1 MEGILFAVIAA
12 FAGFFSYFFYKRKQ
26 GPASEAGDKPTP
38 PRPRPDDTTP
48 PASEE
53 DEPLFPPSDEE
64 DEPLLPPSDEE
75 DEPLLPPSDEEEPV
89 TDEPVDNDTPAEED
103 KPQEGNGT
111 DSPTEE
117 EALPTPPLI
126 TRSDWGAQEAD
137 GPLSSLE
144 GYEFI
149 VIHHSATNFSETDG
163 KKNVRKLQSMHID
176 GRGWVDIGY
185 HFLVDASGNVYQG
198 RAYFEDRPL
207 ADKPE
212 LAMGA
217 HVGGQNSGKIGI
229 CLIGCFEAEE
239 SGCSRPDTISSTEM
253 EKLAE
258 FCAFLSK
265 TYEIPVDNIKG
276 HRDFKATACPGSNAY
291 KQLGELRKKVKAL
304 LS

>member
-1 MEGILFAVIAA
+1 MEGILFAIIAV
-12 FAGFFSYFFYKRKQ
+12 FAGFFSFFFYKRKQ
-26 GPASEAGDKPTP
+26 GSGSGTSTSNKPPVKPPKPEDSSPSIGDEEEEEEDPLL
-38 PRPRPDDTTP
+38 P
-48 PASEE
+48 PADE
-53 DEPLFPPSDEE
+53 D
-64 DEPLLPPSDEE
+64 DEPLLPPADE
-75 DEPLLPPSDEEEPV
+75 DEPV
-89 TDEPVDNDTPAEED
+89 TDEPVEEEDRPAEEEE
-103 KPQEGNGT
+103 PEEGGGT
-111 DSPTEE
+111 QPPAEE
-117 EALPTPPLI
+117 EKPVAPPLI
-126 TRSDWGAQEAD
+126 TRADWGAQEPD

-163 KKNVRKLQSMHID
+163 KKNVRRIQSMHMD

-185 HFLVDASGNVYQG
+185 HFLVDADGTIYQG
-198 RAYFEDRPL
+198 RAFLEDRPL

-229 CLIGCFEAEE
+229 CLVGCFEAEE

-265 TYEIPVDNIKG
+265 TYEIPADNIKG

-291 KQLGELRKKVKAL
+291 GQLEELRKKVKAL